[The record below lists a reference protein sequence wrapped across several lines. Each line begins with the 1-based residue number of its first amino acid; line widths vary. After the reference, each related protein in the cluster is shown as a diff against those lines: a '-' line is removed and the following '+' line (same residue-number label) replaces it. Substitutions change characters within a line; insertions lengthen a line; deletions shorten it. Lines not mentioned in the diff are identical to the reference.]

1 MILFRLVFQT
11 VFLALGQIWS
21 NKVRALLTT
30 LGIVIGVS
38 AVIGTVA
45 ATQGLKTY
53 VLDQFESIGANRVWI
68 FPRMPREQPGRFSWR
83 QIRMSNK
90 EILGMMRA
98 APSLKRMTPNS
109 MFTASVVNGDRIEPT
124 VQITGIWPEWHDIE
138 GRTVVQGRPFF
149 RIDEDERR
157 QVCLINDKAIDELA
171 LDTNCVGQSLLID
184 GRKFLIVGVVETK
197 TPSPMFGGGEAR
209 TEVYIP
215 WGTGDMMKPEPF
227 ARQYVSGQTFTP
239 DQFEDVKAEITTYLR
254 KSRNLIPGDPDT
266 FGIEAIEQAKEQFNK
281 VAVGITVAASGI
293 VAISLVVGGVGIM
306 NIMLVSVS
314 ERTREIGLRK
324 AMGARPGVI
333 LIQFLIEAVVLCLVG
348 AAVGLAIGYGGVM
361 GLAAS
366 GGKEGLM
373 SKASVPIWAVWLSGG
388 FSAATGIVFGMFP
401 AIKAARLDPIDA
413 LRHE

>member
-38 AVIGTVA
+38 AVIVVVA
-45 ATQGLKTY
+45 ATQGLKVF

-68 FPRMPREQPGRFSWR
+68 FPRMPREQMGRFSWR
-83 QIRMSNK
+83 QIRMTNK
-90 EILGMMRA
+90 EILGMMRS

-109 MFTASVVNGDRIEPT
+109 NFTASVANGDRTEPT
-124 VQITGIWPEWHDIE
+124 VQIMGIWPEWHDIE

-149 RIDEDERR
+149 RIDEEERR
-157 QVCLINDKAIDELA
+157 QVCLVNDKAIEELA
-171 LDTNCVGQSLLID
+171 LDNNCVGQSLLID

-197 TPSPMFGGGEAR
+197 TPSPMFGGGESR

-215 WGTGDMMKPEPF
+215 WSTGDMMKPEPF
-227 ARQYVSGQTFTP
+227 SRQYVSGQTYTP
-239 DQFEDVKAEITTYLR
+239 EQFADVKAEITAYLR
-254 KSRNLIPGDPDT
+254 KNRNLVPGDPDT

-281 VAVGITVAASGI
+281 VAVGITAGASII

-333 LIQFLIEAVVLCLVG
+333 LMQFLVEAVVLCLVG
-348 AAVGLAIGYGGVM
+348 AAVGLSIGYGLVLGVSAM
-361 GLAAS
+361 

-373 SKASVPIWAVWLSGG
+373 AKASVPIWAVWLSAG